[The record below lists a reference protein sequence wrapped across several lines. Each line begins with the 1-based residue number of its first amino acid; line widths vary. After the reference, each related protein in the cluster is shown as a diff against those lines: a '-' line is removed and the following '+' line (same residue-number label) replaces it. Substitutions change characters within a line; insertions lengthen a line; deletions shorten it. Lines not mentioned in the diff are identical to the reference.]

1 MATKYCYR
9 NSFDKNFW
17 QVLTSFKT
25 YFSKDMSPLSSNV
38 YINKLTDIV
47 KKYNNANHRT
57 IKMKPV
63 DRKSKTYIMF
73 NKDNNYK
80 DPKFIDGDYMKISQY
95 KNIFTNVYVPNRS
108 KGVFVV
114 NKVKNAVPWIY
125 SIQDLNGEKIVWTFM
140 KKSCEKQIEKNLE

>member
-63 DRKSKTYIMF
+63 DRKSKTCIMF

-95 KNIFTNVYVPNRS
+95 KNIFTKVYFQIGPKEVLLLI
-108 KGVFVV
+108 KL
-114 NKVKNAVPWIY
+114 KMLCLEY
-125 SIQDLNGEKIVWTFM
+125 IQ
-140 KKSCEKQIEKNLE
+140 

>member
-1 MATKYCYR
+1 
-9 NSFDKNFW
+9 
-17 QVLTSFKT
+17 
-25 YFSKDMSPLSSNV
+25 MSPLSNNV

-47 KKYNNANHRT
+47 KKYNNANNRT

-114 NKVKNAVPWIY
+114 NKVKNAVP
-125 SIQDLNGEKIVWTFM
+125 
-140 KKSCEKQIEKNLE
+140 